1 MYEYK
6 LKNKTKTYAGLMLNV
21 IKSRISTQKTRV
33 KSDTDNNTNFKCQY
47 VSANKLSKLAHII

>member
-6 LKNKTKTYAGLMLNV
+6 LKNKTKTYTGLMLNV

-33 KSDTDNNTNFKCQY
+33 KSDTDNNTNFKC
-47 VSANKLSKLAHII
+47 